1 MSRSLKDIRL
11 FLDSL
16 SIPTDNIGNPD
27 PEAGYQA
34 VESASISILDSEWT
48 NFDSGDSGD
57 SGDLE
62 HFLFL
67 YLELWRLEN
76 GLTPYTDEPPVQ

>member
-1 MSRSLKDIRL
+1 MSRSLKDVRL

-16 SIPTDNIGNPD
+16 SIPTDNTGNPD
-27 PEAGYQA
+27 PEAGFQA
-34 VESASISILDSEWT
+34 VESIAISVLDAEWT
-48 NFDSGDSGD
+48 NYG

>member
-16 SIPTDNIGNPD
+16 SIPTDNTGYPD
-27 PEAGYQA
+27 PEAGFQA
-34 VESASISILDSEWT
+34 VESISISILDSEWT
-48 NFDSGDSGD
+48 SFSSGA
-57 SGDLE
+57 LE
-62 HFLFL
+62 QFLHL
-67 YLELWRLEN
+67 YLELWRLKN